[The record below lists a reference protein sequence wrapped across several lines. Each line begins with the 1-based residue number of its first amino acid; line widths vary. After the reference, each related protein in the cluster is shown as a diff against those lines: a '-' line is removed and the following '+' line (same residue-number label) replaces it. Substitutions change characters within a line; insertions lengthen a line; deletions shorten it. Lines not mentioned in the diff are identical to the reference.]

1 VGSDPVVLVTGG
13 GGQVGRA
20 LRRELPS
27 ARSLSR
33 AELDVTDRGA
43 VIEAAKGVDVIV
55 HLAALTDVDA
65 CERDPKVA
73 DSVNAVGTRNVVV
86 AAEDVG
92 ARIVYLSTNHV
103 FDGTKEGE
111 YVEDDPPRPVNAYGR
126 SKLAGED
133 ELPSRGLVV
142 RTSWVFG
149 GGGERN
155 FVRKVLEAAS
165 RDGDVPVVDDQMGR
179 PTWSRDL
186 ASALAQLAREG
197 TTGLLHV
204 AGDGEP
210 GTWADL
216 AEATFAAA
224 GVTANVRRVDTA
236 TYVRMSSDR
245 VAPRPSNGVLS
256 LDRARRAGVGLSD
269 WRTSLVRH
277 VENLS

>member
-1 VGSDPVVLVTGG
+1 VGSDPLVLVTGA

-43 VIEAAKGVDVIV
+43 VSEAAKGVDVIV

-65 CERDPKVA
+65 CERDPEAA
-73 DSVNAVGTRNVVV
+73 DAVNAVGTRNVAA
-86 AAEDVG
+86 AAEEAG

-103 FDGTKEGE
+103 FDGTKVGE
-111 YVEDDPPRPVNAYGR
+111 YVEDDPPRPVNVYGR
-126 SKLAGED
+126 SKLDGED
-133 ELPSRGLVV
+133 ELPAGALVV

-149 GGGERN
+149 SGRRN
-155 FVRKVLEAAS
+155 FVRKILEAA
-165 RDGDVPVVDDQMGR
+165 RKGGDVPVVDDQTGR
-179 PTWSRDL
+179 PTWSVDL

-210 GTWADL
+210 GTWADV

-224 GVTANVRRVDTA
+224 SG
-236 TYVRMSSDR
+236 SS
-245 VAPRPSNGVLS
+245 PSAS
-256 LDRARRAGVGLSD
+256 
-269 WRTSLVRH
+269 
-277 VENLS
+277 